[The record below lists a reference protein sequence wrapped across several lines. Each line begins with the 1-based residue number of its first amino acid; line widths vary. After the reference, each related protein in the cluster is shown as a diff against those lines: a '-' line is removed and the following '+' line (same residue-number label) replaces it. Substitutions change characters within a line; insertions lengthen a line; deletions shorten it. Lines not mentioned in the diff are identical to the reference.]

1 MKDAEQNPSQTN
13 DSPSAEETAENPSP
27 SAAASADEIGTP
39 ADTAPEVPESVTL
52 TGEEFT
58 RLQEQAAKA
67 DQNWEMFLRERAEL
81 ENLRK
86 RVARE
91 KQDAV
96 KYANEGLISSLLPVL
111 DNFEAAMVA
120 AGQQNSDTN
129 VDALK
134 TGVSMILGQ
143 LKNLLSDLGL
153 QEIDATGKAF
163 DPTQHE
169 ALGHEESTDVPEG
182 EVLRQLR
189 KGYRLK
195 ERLIR
200 AASVFVAKAPETKP
214 ESETGESEEAGGKA
228 E

>member
-1 MKDAEQNPSQTN
+1 MKDAEQNPTQTN
-13 DSPSAEETAENPSP
+13 DSPSAEETTAENQSP
-27 SAAASADEIGTP
+27 SEQADENATS
-39 ADTAPEVPESVTL
+39 AEKAPEVPESVTL
-52 TGEEFT
+52 TGEEYI
-58 RLQEQAAKA
+58 RLQEQSAKA

-86 RVARE
+86 RVSRE

-120 AGQQNSDTN
+120 AGQQNSESN

-163 DPTQHE
+163 DPTLHE

-214 ESETGESEEAGGKA
+214 ESEPGESEEAGEKA